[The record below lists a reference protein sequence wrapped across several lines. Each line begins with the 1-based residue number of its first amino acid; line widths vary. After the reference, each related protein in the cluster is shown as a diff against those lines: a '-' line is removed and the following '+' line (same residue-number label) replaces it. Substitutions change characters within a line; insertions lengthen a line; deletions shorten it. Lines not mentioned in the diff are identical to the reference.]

1 MEELV
6 DLLVKD
12 ESPSQ
17 ISDKIKDMLFAKTAD
32 KVDNIK
38 PNVANSLFGDQESAD
53 EVDDE
58 VAKAAAVISGEDQ
71 TSMRADSNSI
81 ESESEEESQSE
92 E

>member
-17 ISDKIKDMLFAKTAD
+17 ISDKIKDMLYAKSAE
-32 KVDNIK
+32 KVDNLK

-71 TSMRADSNSI
+71 RSMRADSNSI

>member
-17 ISDKIKDMLFAKTAD
+17 ISDKIKDMLYAKSAE
-32 KVDNIK
+32 KVDNLK

-71 TSMRADSNSI
+71 TSMRAESNSI
-81 ESESEEESQSE
+81 EAESEEESQSE

>member
-17 ISDKIKDMLFAKTAD
+17 ISDKIKDMLYAKSAE
-32 KVDNIK
+32 KVDNLK

-71 TSMRADSNSI
+71 TSMRADSEVETEVDT
-81 ESESEEESQSE
+81 ESESEE
-92 E
+92 

>member
-17 ISDKIKDMLFAKTAD
+17 ISDKIKDMLYAKSAE
-32 KVDNIK
+32 KVDNLK

-81 ESESEEESQSE
+81 EAESEEESQSE
-92 E
+92 

>member
-17 ISDKIKDMLFAKTAD
+17 ISDKIKDMLYAKSAE
-32 KVDNIK
+32 KVDNLK

-71 TSMRADSNSI
+71 RSMRADSNSI
-81 ESESEEESQSE
+81 ESESEEESQSKE
-92 E
+92 

>member
-17 ISDKIKDMLFAKTAD
+17 ISDKIKDMLYAKSAE
-32 KVDNIK
+32 KVDNLK

-92 E
+92 V